1 MIKVIIINIY
11 LCLFALS
18 TIGVYESKG
27 ILAFEILRDKS
38 YFFILISFIFCLFI
52 FFKNKHYKNKF
63 LISIIALG
71 IIGAL
76 INFINSLF
84 IELTP
89 FYFSVASILSFSL
102 GLKYTPNKRV
112 TDSIHYSLLFFGLI
126 NCLTG
131 ISQILVGLFQFNPDF
146 LIYGVG
152 LGPGEAQWAYLSR
165 PTGLFANPF
174 YLSVLGAILIAI
186 PRKENTLIF
195 RIVGFFLV
203 LLSSSRAYFLLT
215 FCHLTFWILKKYIGI
230 VIKRTPSFFIGIS
243 VLIFNILLL
252 RNYLENV
259 SSDSFAYKYK
269 AIPTLIGVF
278 INNPQTI
285 LFGFTQSNQNEFYS
299 YLDPNTLYI
308 SQSYESWFLRLIV
321 FGGIFLALIYIYP
334 LLRVFRLSIKNED
347 LLFSTSS
354 LIFTSI
360 ASFASNGG
368 FGGLISWIYFY
379 LIANIYVKNNIK
391 KIQSSRK

>member
-112 TDSIHYSLLFFGLI
+112 TDSIHYSLLLLI
-126 NCLTG
+126 L
-131 ISQILVGLFQFNPDF
+131 
-146 LIYGVG
+146 
-152 LGPGEAQWAYLSR
+152 
-165 PTGLFANPF
+165 
-174 YLSVLGAILIAI
+174 LIA
-186 PRKENTLIF
+186 
-195 RIVGFFLV
+195 
-203 LLSSSRAYFLLT
+203 S
-215 FCHLTFWILKKYIGI
+215 
-230 VIKRTPSFFIGIS
+230 
-243 VLIFNILLL
+243 
-252 RNYLENV
+252 
-259 SSDSFAYKYK
+259 
-269 AIPTLIGVF
+269 
-278 INNPQTI
+278 
-285 LFGFTQSNQNEFYS
+285 
-299 YLDPNTLYI
+299 
-308 SQSYESWFLRLIV
+308 
-321 FGGIFLALIYIYP
+321 
-334 LLRVFRLSIKNED
+334 
-347 LLFSTSS
+347 
-354 LIFTSI
+354 
-360 ASFASNGG
+360 
-368 FGGLISWIYFY
+368 
-379 LIANIYVKNNIK
+379 
-391 KIQSSRK
+391 